1 MIEMGG
7 TLIVALL
14 AYGFAVVLAHHYG
27 KDWVTP
33 EGTATSNWKLRHDLG
48 VALGAVS
55 VAVCAIVC
63 ILFIASWPGRII
75 TLAQAVIL
83 AAAGASDVRKF
94 HLPLPFTMA
103 GLLLSIVTLVL
114 TKTPMMIVMFGLV
127 WAAALIALH
136 AALSK
141 GSMQLGD
148 HIATLWIAMAMP
160 FNGMIAVI
168 LGDFANVGVARL
180 NGLKGKK
187 VAAAG
192 AWLIFA
198 AALMGLPP
206 YVSLYQKYQDY
217 FKTAHPKTAILPF
230 IDETT
235 TALDTANAD
244 LVETDNSSPDTA
256 ESMTPVAAAMP
267 NPNAKVLLE
276 VMSLAQYETG
286 RLAMIDQRAERITQA
301 RRASAKVARLA
312 AVAAQRGGTHE
323 LVEILRALS
332 RSLAMYDV
340 AGVQAATADLAS
352 SYDAMQAQLASTS
365 ESESSLTSTSQ
376 QQTVIKQNTGTTTE

>member
-1 MIEMGG
+1 MIEIGG

-83 AAAGASDVRKF
+83 AAAGASDLRKF

-103 GLLLSIVTLVL
+103 GLMLSIVTLVL

-206 YVSLYQKYQDY
+206 YVSLYQKYQGY
-217 FKTAHPKTAILPF
+217 FKIAHPETAMLPF

-235 TALDTANAD
+235 IVLDTANTD
-244 LVETDNSSPDTA
+244 LVETDNFSSDTA
-256 ESMTPVAAAMP
+256 ESIAPVATSMPNP

-323 LVEILRALS
+323 LVEILRDLS

-376 QQTVIKQNTGTTTE
+376 QQKQ